1 MAYGYYPGCS
11 LEHSAAAYDDSTRAV
26 AKALGVD
33 LVELDDWNCCGATEY
48 IALSRT
54 GAYALIGRNLASL
67 KAILAK
73 AKAIKSK
80 VVAASRGER
89 H

>member
-26 AKALGVD
+26 AQAMSID

-54 GAYALIGRNLASL
+54 GAYALIGRNLAL
-67 KAILAK
+67 AEAQLAGKNGAGKAVLA
-73 AKAIKSK
+73 APAPP
-80 VVAASRGER
+80 AS
-89 H
+89 